1 MNDSFRQVLFA
12 LKIGG
17 AALSK
22 SLSVISS
29 VIDSAVDLTSS
40 LILFWAWRA
49 IKNRDKYRYPQGMPL
64 TQFSQIDRIFI
75 SLGRTRLE
83 PVAIIILS
91 VIMCA
96 ASVLVVYQS
105 INTIV
110 SDTQYFTQT
119 NTTKTLSEIDMSAFP
134 ISVMVITAVSKTILF
149 FLCCRVKTPTM
160 SALSADHRNDV
171 FSNLVAL
178 SCGLIGRE
186 PFNYRGG
193 SRKLLF

>member
-1 MNDSFRQVLFA
+1 M
-12 LKIGG
+12 
-17 AALSK
+17 
-22 SLSVISS
+22 
-29 VIDSAVDLTSS
+29 IDSAVDLTSS

-49 IKNRDKYRYPQGMPL
+49 IKNRDKYRYPQGMPS
-64 TQFSQIDRIFI
+64 TQFFRIERIFI
-75 SLGRTRLE
+75 SSGRTRLE
-83 PVAIIILS
+83 PVAIVILS

-96 ASVLVVYQS
+96 ASVLVVYES

-110 SDTQYFTQT
+110 GNAQYFTET
-119 NTTKTLSEIDMSAFP
+119 NTTRTLSQIDMSAFP
-134 ISVMVITAVSKTILF
+134 ISVMVITAVSKSILF

-186 PFNYRGG
+186 PFNCRDG
-193 SRKLLF
+193 SRELLV